1 MKKLYLMLSM
11 LFAFGIAAN
20 AVPAKKLQKV
30 ITLANGT
37 QVSVELRGD
46 EYLSWWEGTDGTAYR
61 TTATDENV
69 FEAFDLEAQKP
80 AAAARRARTEQG
92 RVARLA
98 RVKNSLKGADDK
110 MRGLGGDHITYKGV
124 KKGLVV
130 LVDFKNK
137 KFADG
142 HDLEYYKNVING
154 KDFTDEE
161 EGYVGSV
168 RDYFLAQSNGQ
179 FELDFD
185 VVGPV
190 TMSKNYGYYGNDGA
204 YQKDEKVYEMIKEAC
219 DGIQDKVN
227 LKDYDWDGDGEADQV
242 FFLYAG
248 LGQASGGSYSTIWP
262 HESQLLYWPCG
273 VLSYPTGKINT
284 YACANEL
291 QPETQGSSRYIS
303 AGIGTICHE
312 FSHCLGFADM
322 YDTSGGGAYGMAV
335 FDVMDQ
341 GSYNGNGFV
350 PCNYTAFERIYA
362 GWVEAI
368 ELDAPATVKDMKS
381 VSDYGRPFIMYN
393 YKNTNEYFLMENRQN
408 TGWDKGL
415 YGSNGLLITHVN
427 YVPSRWINNTVNVI
441 TGTGNNRI
449 QCCTVVNA
457 DGSRDMSDF
466 YSLQGDLYPYEVKG
480 VTMNDEFTDDSEP
493 AAKLY
498 NKNSD
503 NSYYLGIPIT
513 QIKRSKGSI
522 SFLVCGGDDKNVIDN
537 TFKGV
542 VDGINGVTVVKKT
555 VDNRIYSIDGRYLGT
570 DASALGKGIYVVGG
584 KKVVK

>member
-11 LFAFGIAAN
+11 LFAFGAAAN
-20 AVPAKKLQKV
+20 AIPAKKLQKV
-30 ITLANGT
+30 ITLTNGT

-61 TTATDENV
+61 ATADENV

-190 TMSKNYGYYGNDGA
+190 TMSKKYGYYGADSE

-248 LGQASGGSYSTIWP
+248 LGQASSNNASTIWP
-262 HESQLLYWPCG
+262 HESELRYWPCG
-273 VLSYPTGKINT
+273 VLSYSTGKINT

-322 YDTSGGGAYGMAV
+322 YDTTGSGGYGMSV

-362 GWVEAI
+362 GWVEPI

-415 YGSNGLLITHVN
+415 YGSNGLLIVHVN
-427 YVPSRWINNTVNVI
+427 YVPSRWANNSVNSSAEK
-441 TGTGNNRI
+441 I

-457 DGSRDMSDF
+457 DGSRENTQ

-480 VTMNDEFTDDSEP
+480 VTMNDEFTDESEP

-498 NKNSD
+498 TKNSD
-503 NSYYLGIPIT
+503 NSYALGIPIT

-522 SFLVCGGDDKNVIDN
+522 SFLVCGGDANNVIDN
-537 TFKGV
+537 TFNGV
-542 VDGINGVTVVKKT
+542 VDGINGVTVANKAT
-555 VDNRIYSIDGRYLGT
+555 DNRIYSIDGRYLGT

-584 KKVVK
+584 KKIVK

>member
-11 LFAFGIAAN
+11 LFAFGAAAN

-30 ITLANGT
+30 ITLTNGT

-61 TTATDENV
+61 ATADENV

-80 AAAARRARTEQG
+80 AAAARRARAEQG

-154 KDFTDEE
+154 KDFSDEE

-204 YQKDEKVYEMIKEAC
+204 YQKDEKVYEMIKEAS

-248 LGQASGGSYSTIWP
+248 LGQASGGSAGTVWP
-262 HESQLLYWPCG
+262 HESELRYWPCG
-273 VLSYPTGKINT
+273 VLSYSTGKINT

-322 YDTSGGGAYGMAV
+322 YDTTGSGGYGMSV

-368 ELDAPATVKDMKS
+368 ELESPATVKDMKS

-415 YGSNGLLITHVN
+415 YGSNGLLIVHVN
-427 YVPSRWINNTVNVI
+427 YVPSRWTNNSVNSSKEK
-441 TGTGNNRI
+441 I

-457 DGSRDMSDF
+457 DGSRENTQ
-466 YSLQGDLYPYEVKG
+466 YSLQGDLYPYEAKG
-480 VTMNDEFTDDSEP
+480 VTINDEFTDDSEP

-498 NKNSD
+498 TKNSD
-503 NSYYLGIPIT
+503 NSYALGIPIT
-513 QIKRSKGSI
+513 QIKRSKGSV
-522 SFLVCGGDDKNVIDN
+522 SFLVCGGDANNVIDN
-537 TFKGV
+537 TFNGV
-542 VDGINGVTVVKKT
+542 VDGINGVTVAKKT
-555 VDNRIYSIDGRYLGT
+555 TDNRIYSIDGRYLGT

-584 KKVVK
+584 KKIVK

>member
-11 LFAFGIAAN
+11 LFAFGAAAN

-30 ITLANGT
+30 ITLTNGT

-61 TTATDENV
+61 ATADDAV

-154 KDFTDEE
+154 KDFSDEE

-204 YQKDEKVYEMIKEAC
+204 CQKDEKVYEMIKEAC

-248 LGQASGGSYSTIWP
+248 LGQASGGSAGTVWP
-262 HESQLLYWPCG
+262 HESELRYWPCG
-273 VLSYPTGKINT
+273 VLSYSTGKINT

-322 YDTSGGGAYGMAV
+322 YDTTGGGGYGMSV

-362 GWVEAI
+362 GWVEPI
-368 ELDAPATVKDMKS
+368 ELIDPATVKDMKS

-393 YKNTNEYFLMENRQN
+393 YKNTNEYFLLENRQN

-415 YGSNGLLITHVN
+415 YGSNGLLIVHVN
-427 YVPSRWINNTVNVI
+427 YVPSRWANNSVNSSAEK
-441 TGTGNNRI
+441 I

-457 DGSRDMSDF
+457 DGSRENTQ

-480 VTMNDEFTDDSEP
+480 VTMNDEFTDESEP

-498 NKNSD
+498 TKNSD
-503 NSYYLGIPIT
+503 NSYALGIPIT
-513 QIKRSKGSI
+513 NIKRSKGSV

-537 TFKGV
+537 TFNGV
-542 VDGINGVTVVKKT
+542 VDGINGVTVANKAA
-555 VDNRIYSIDGRYLGT
+555 DNRIYSIDGRYLGT

-584 KKVVK
+584 KKIVK

>member
-11 LFAFGIAAN
+11 LFAFGAAAN

-30 ITLANGT
+30 ITLTNGT

-61 TTATDENV
+61 ATADENV

-80 AAAARRARTEQG
+80 AAAARRARAEQG

-154 KDFTDEE
+154 KDFSDEE

-248 LGQASGGSYSTIWP
+248 LGQASGGSAGTVWP
-262 HESQLLYWPCG
+262 HESELRYWPCG
-273 VLSYPTGKINT
+273 VLSYSTGKINT

-322 YDTSGGGAYGMAV
+322 YDTTGGGGYGMSV

-368 ELDAPATVKDMKS
+368 ELIDPATVKDMKS

-415 YGSNGLLITHVN
+415 YGSNGLLIVHVN
-427 YVPSRWINNTVNVI
+427 YVPSRWANNSVNSSAEK
-441 TGTGNNRI
+441 I

-457 DGSRDMSDF
+457 DGSRENTQ

-480 VTMNDEFTDDSEP
+480 VTMNDEFTDESEP

-498 NKNSD
+498 TKNSD
-503 NSYYLGIPIT
+503 NSYALGIPIT
-513 QIKRSKGSI
+513 NIKRSKGSV

-537 TFKGV
+537 TFNGV
-542 VDGINGVTVVKKT
+542 VDGINGVTVADKT
-555 VDNRIYSIDGRYLGT
+555 RDNRIYSIDGRYLGT

>member
-154 KDFTDEE
+154 KDFSDEK

-190 TMSKNYGYYGNDGA
+190 TMSNKYGYYGGDSE
-204 YQKDEKVYEMIKEAC
+204 YQKDEKVYEMIKEAS
-219 DGIQDKVN
+219 DAIQDQVN

-248 LGQASGGSYSTIWP
+248 LGQASSNNASTIWP
-262 HESQLLYWPCG
+262 HESELRYWPCG

-322 YDTSGGGAYGMAV
+322 YDTSGGGGYGMSV

-362 GWVEAI
+362 GWVEPI
-368 ELDAPATVKDMKS
+368 ELIDPATVKDMKS

-408 TGWDKGL
+408 TGWDEGL

-427 YVPSRWINNTVNVI
+427 YVPSRWANNSVNAS
-441 TGTGNNRI
+441 TQKI

-457 DGSRDMSDF
+457 DGSREISNTL
-466 YSLQGDLYPYEVKG
+466 SLQGDLYPYESKG

-493 AAKLY
+493 ASKLY
-498 NKNSD
+498 NKNTD
-503 NSYYLGIPIT
+503 NSYALGIPIT
-513 QIKRSKGSI
+513 QIKRSKGSV
-522 SFLVCGGDDKNVIDN
+522 SFLVCGGDANNVIDN

-584 KKVVK
+584 KKIVK

>member
-1 MKKLYLMLSM
+1 MKKFYLMLSM
-11 LFAFGIAAN
+11 LFAFGTAAN

-30 ITLANGT
+30 ITLANGAK
-37 QVSVELRGD
+37 VSVELRGD

-61 TTATDENV
+61 ATADDAV

-80 AAAARRARTEQG
+80 AAAARRAKTEQG
-92 RVARLA
+92 RAARLA
-98 RVKNSLKGADDK
+98 RVNSSLKGADDK

-130 LVDFKNK
+130 LVDFKDK

-142 HDLEYYKNVING
+142 HDLEYYKQIING
-154 KDFTDEE
+154 KDFIDPT

-190 TMSKNYGYYGNDGA
+190 TMSQNYGYYGRDGA
-204 YQKDEKVYEMIKEAC
+204 YMDVNVYKMIKEAC
-219 DGIQDKVN
+219 DGIKDQVN
-227 LKDYDWDGDGEADQV
+227 LADYDWDGDGEADQV

-248 LGQASGGSYSTIWP
+248 LGQASGGSATTIWP
-262 HESQLLYWPCG
+262 HESQLRYWPCG
-273 VLSYPTGKINT
+273 VLKYPTGKVNT

-291 QPETQGSSRYIS
+291 QPTTQGSSNYIS

-322 YDTSGGGAYGMAV
+322 YDTTGGDGYGMAV

-341 GSYNGNGFV
+341 GPYNGNGFV

-362 GWVEAI
+362 GWVEPI
-368 ELDAPATVKDMKS
+368 ELDSPATVKDMKS

-393 YKNTNEYFLMENRQN
+393 FKNTNEYFLMENRQN
-408 TGWDKGL
+408 TGWDKEL
-415 YGSNGLLITHVN
+415 YGCNGLLIVHVN
-427 YVPSRWINNTVNVI
+427 YVPSRWTNNSVNAS
-441 TGTGNNRI
+441 TQEI

-457 DGSRDMSDF
+457 DGSREMSDL
-466 YSLQGDLYPYEVKG
+466 YSLRGDLYPYVVKG
-480 VTMNDEFTDDSEP
+480 VTKNNKFTDESEP

-503 NSYYLGIPIT
+503 DTYYLGIPIT
-513 QIKRSKGSI
+513 DIKRYKGSI
-522 SFLVCGGDDKNVIDN
+522 SFNVCGGDNNNILDN
-537 TFKGV
+537 TFKEI
-542 VDGINGVTVVKKT
+542 VDGINGITVANKT
-555 VDNRIYSIDGRYLGT
+555 ADNRVYSIDGRYLGT
-570 DASALGKGIYVVGG
+570 DASKLGKGIYVVGG
-584 KKVVK
+584 KKIVK

>member
-11 LFAFGIAAN
+11 LFAFGAAAN

-30 ITLANGT
+30 ITLTNGT

-61 TTATDENV
+61 ATADDTV

-80 AAAARRARTEQG
+80 AAAARRARAEQG

-154 KDFTDEE
+154 KDFSDEE

-204 YQKDEKVYEMIKEAC
+204 YQKDEKVYEMIKEAS

-248 LGQASGGSYSTIWP
+248 LGQASGGSAGTVWP
-262 HESQLLYWPCG
+262 HESELRYWPCG
-273 VLSYPTGKINT
+273 VLSYSTGKINT

-322 YDTSGGGAYGMAV
+322 YDTTGGGGYGMSV

-368 ELDAPATVKDMKS
+368 ELIDPATVKDMKS

-393 YKNTNEYFLMENRQN
+393 YKNTNEYFLLENRQN

-415 YGSNGLLITHVN
+415 YGSNGLLIVHVN
-427 YVPSRWINNTVNVI
+427 YVPSRWANNSVNSSAEK
-441 TGTGNNRI
+441 I

-457 DGSRDMSDF
+457 DGSRENTQ

-480 VTMNDEFTDDSEP
+480 VTMNDEFTDESEP

-498 NKNSD
+498 TKNSD
-503 NSYYLGIPIT
+503 NSYALGIPIT

-522 SFLVCGGDDKNVIDN
+522 SFLVCGGDANNVIDN
-537 TFKGV
+537 TFNGV
-542 VDGINGVTVVKKT
+542 VDGINGVTVADKT
-555 VDNRIYSIDGRYLGT
+555 RDNRIYSIDGRYLGT

>member
-69 FEAFDLEAQKP
+69 FEAFDLETQKP

-248 LGQASGGSYSTIWP
+248 LGQASGGSAGTIWP
-262 HESQLLYWPCG
+262 HESELRYWPCG

-322 YDTSGGGAYGMAV
+322 YDTTGGGGYGMSV

-415 YGSNGLLITHVN
+415 YGCNGLLITHVN
-427 YVPSRWINNTVNVI
+427 YVPSRWANNSVNAS
-441 TGTGNNRI
+441 TQNI

-457 DGSRDMSDF
+457 DGSREISNTL
-466 YSLQGDLYPYEVKG
+466 SLQGDLYPYEEKG
-480 VTMNDEFTDDSEP
+480 VTMNDEFTDESEP

-503 NSYYLGIPIT
+503 NSYALGIPIT
-513 QIKRSKGSI
+513 QIKRSKGSV

-584 KKVVK
+584 KKIVK

>member
-11 LFAFGIAAN
+11 LFAFGAAAN

-30 ITLANGT
+30 ITLTNGT

-61 TTATDENV
+61 ATADDTV

-80 AAAARRARTEQG
+80 AAAARRARAEQG

-154 KDFTDEE
+154 KDFSDEE

-248 LGQASGGSYSTIWP
+248 LGQASGGSAGTVWP
-262 HESQLLYWPCG
+262 HESELRYWPCG
-273 VLSYPTGKINT
+273 VLSYSTGKINT

-322 YDTSGGGAYGMAV
+322 YDTTGGGGYGMSV

-362 GWVEAI
+362 GWVEPI
-368 ELDAPATVKDMKS
+368 ELIDPATVKDMKS

-393 YKNTNEYFLMENRQN
+393 YKNTNEYFLLENRQN

-415 YGSNGLLITHVN
+415 YGSNGLLIVHVN
-427 YVPSRWINNTVNVI
+427 YVPSRWANNSVNSSAEK
-441 TGTGNNRI
+441 I

-457 DGSRDMSDF
+457 DGSRDNTQ

-498 NKNSD
+498 NKNTDGS
-503 NSYYLGIPIT
+503 NVLGIPIT
-513 QIKRSKGSI
+513 QIKRSKGSV
-522 SFLVCGGDDKNVIDN
+522 SFLVCGGDANNVIDN
-537 TFKGV
+537 TFNGV
-542 VDGINGVTVVKKT
+542 VDGINGVTVANKAA
-555 VDNRIYSIDGRYLGT
+555 DNRIYSIDGRYLGT

-584 KKVVK
+584 KKIVK

>member
-11 LFAFGIAAN
+11 LFAFGMAAN
-20 AVPAKKLQKV
+20 AVPAKRIQKV
-30 ITLANGT
+30 ITLTNGT

-61 TTATDENV
+61 ATADDAV

-80 AAAARRARTEQG
+80 AAAARRARAEQG

-154 KDFTDEE
+154 KDFSDEE

-248 LGQASGGSYSTIWP
+248 LGQASGGSAGTIWP
-262 HESQLLYWPCG
+262 HESELRYWPCG
-273 VLSYPTGKINT
+273 VLSYSTGKINT

-322 YDTSGGGAYGMAV
+322 YDTTGGGGYGMSV

-368 ELDAPATVKDMKS
+368 ELESPATVKDMKS

-393 YKNTNEYFLMENRQN
+393 YKNTNEYFLLENRQN

-415 YGSNGLLITHVN
+415 YGSNGLLIVHVN
-427 YVPSRWINNTVNVI
+427 YVPSRWANNSVNSSAEK
-441 TGTGNNRI
+441 I

-457 DGSRDMSDF
+457 DGSRENTQ

-480 VTMNDEFTDDSEP
+480 VTMNDEFTDESEP

-498 NKNSD
+498 TKNSD
-503 NSYYLGIPIT
+503 NSYALGIPIT
-513 QIKRSKGSI
+513 NIKRSKGSI

-537 TFKGV
+537 TFNGV
-542 VDGINGVTVVKKT
+542 VDGINGVTVANKAT
-555 VDNRIYSIDGRYLGT
+555 DNRIYSIDGRYLGT

>member
-11 LFAFGIAAN
+11 LFAFGAAAN
-20 AVPAKKLQKV
+20 AIPAKKLQKV
-30 ITLANGT
+30 ITLTNGT

-61 TTATDENV
+61 ATADENV

-80 AAAARRARTEQG
+80 AAAARRARAEQG

-190 TMSKNYGYYGNDGA
+190 TMSNNYGYYGGDGA

-248 LGQASGGSYSTIWP
+248 LGQASGGSAGTIWP
-262 HESQLLYWPCG
+262 HESELRYWPCG
-273 VLSYPTGKINT
+273 VLSYSTGKINT

-322 YDTSGGGAYGMAV
+322 YDTTGGGGYGMSV

-362 GWVEAI
+362 GWVEPI
-368 ELDAPATVKDMKS
+368 ELIDPATVKDMKS

-393 YKNTNEYFLMENRQN
+393 YKNTNEYFLLENRQN

-415 YGSNGLLITHVN
+415 YGSNGLLIVHVN
-427 YVPSRWINNTVNVI
+427 YVPSRWANNSVNSSAEK
-441 TGTGNNRI
+441 I

-457 DGSRDMSDF
+457 DGSRENTQ

-480 VTMNDEFTDDSEP
+480 VTMNDEFTDESEP

-498 NKNSD
+498 TKNSD
-503 NSYYLGIPIT
+503 NSYALGIPIT
-513 QIKRSKGSI
+513 NIKRSKGSV

-537 TFKGV
+537 TFNGV
-542 VDGINGVTVVKKT
+542 VDGINGVTVANKAA
-555 VDNRIYSIDGRYLGT
+555 DNRIYSIDGRYLGT

-584 KKVVK
+584 KKIVK

>member
-11 LFAFGIAAN
+11 LFAFGAAAN

-30 ITLANGT
+30 ITLTNGT

-61 TTATDENV
+61 ATADDTV

-80 AAAARRARTEQG
+80 AAAARRARAEQG

-154 KDFTDEE
+154 KDFSDEE

-190 TMSKNYGYYGNDGA
+190 TMSKNSGYYGNDGA

-248 LGQASGGSYSTIWP
+248 LGQASGGSPGTIWP
-262 HESQLLYWPCG
+262 HESELRYWPCG

-322 YDTSGGGAYGMAV
+322 YDTTGSGGYGMSV

-368 ELDAPATVKDMKS
+368 ELESPATVKDMKS

-415 YGSNGLLITHVN
+415 YGSNGLLIVHVN
-427 YVPSRWINNTVNVI
+427 YVPSRWANNSVNSSAEK
-441 TGTGNNRI
+441 I

-457 DGSRDMSDF
+457 DGSRENTQ

-480 VTMNDEFTDDSEP
+480 VTMNDEFTDESEP

-498 NKNSD
+498 TKNSD
-503 NSYYLGIPIT
+503 NSYALGIPIT
-513 QIKRSKGSI
+513 NIKRSKGSV

-537 TFKGV
+537 TFNGV
-542 VDGINGVTVVKKT
+542 VDGINGVTVANKAA
-555 VDNRIYSIDGRYLGT
+555 DNRIYSIDGRYLGT

-584 KKVVK
+584 KKIVK

>member
-11 LFAFGIAAN
+11 LFAFGAAAN
-20 AVPAKKLQKV
+20 AIPAKKLQKV
-30 ITLANGT
+30 ITLTNGT

-61 TTATDENV
+61 ATADDTV

-80 AAAARRARTEQG
+80 AAAARRARAEQG

-154 KDFTDEE
+154 KDFSDEE

-219 DGIQDKVN
+219 DGIQDQVN

-248 LGQASGGSYSTIWP
+248 LGQASGGSPGTIWP
-262 HESQLLYWPCG
+262 HESELRYWPCG
-273 VLSYPTGKINT
+273 VLSYSTGKINT

-322 YDTSGGGAYGMAV
+322 YDTTGGGGYGMSV

-368 ELDAPATVKDMKS
+368 ELIDPATVKDMKS

-393 YKNTNEYFLMENRQN
+393 YKNTNEYFLLENRQN

-415 YGSNGLLITHVN
+415 YGSNGLLIVHVN
-427 YVPSRWINNTVNVI
+427 YVPSRWANNSVNSSAEK
-441 TGTGNNRI
+441 I

-457 DGSRDMSDF
+457 DGSRENTQ

-480 VTMNDEFTDDSEP
+480 VTMNDEFTDESEP

-498 NKNSD
+498 TKNSD
-503 NSYYLGIPIT
+503 NSYALGIPIT
-513 QIKRSKGSI
+513 NIKRSKGSV
-522 SFLVCGGDDKNVIDN
+522 SFLVCGGDANNVIDN
-537 TFKGV
+537 TFNGV
-542 VDGINGVTVVKKT
+542 VDGINGVTVAKKAT
-555 VDNRIYSIDGRYLGT
+555 DNRIYSIDGRYLGT

-584 KKVVK
+584 KKIVK

>member
-11 LFAFGIAAN
+11 LFAFGAAAN
-20 AVPAKKLQKV
+20 AIPAKKLQKV
-30 ITLANGT
+30 ITLTNGT

-61 TTATDENV
+61 ATADDTV

-80 AAAARRARTEQG
+80 AAAARRARAEQG

-154 KDFTDEE
+154 KDFSDEE

-219 DGIQDKVN
+219 DGIQDQVN

-248 LGQASGGSYSTIWP
+248 LGQASGGSHSTIWP
-262 HESQLLYWPCG
+262 HESELRYWPCG
-273 VLSYPTGKINT
+273 VLSYSTGKINT

-322 YDTSGGGAYGMAV
+322 YDTTGGGGYGMSV

-362 GWVEAI
+362 GWVEPI
-368 ELDAPATVKDMKS
+368 ELIDPATVKDMKS

-393 YKNTNEYFLMENRQN
+393 YKNTNEYFLLENRQN
-408 TGWDKGL
+408 TGWDEGL
-415 YGSNGLLITHVN
+415 YGSNGLLIVHVN
-427 YVPSRWINNTVNVI
+427 YVPSRWANNSVNAS
-441 TGTGNNRI
+441 NEKI

-457 DGSRDMSDF
+457 DGSRENTQ

-480 VTMNDEFTDDSEP
+480 VTMNDEFTDESEP

-498 NKNSD
+498 TKNSA
-503 NSYYLGIPIT
+503 NSYALGIPIT
-513 QIKRSKGSI
+513 NIKRSKGSV

-537 TFKGV
+537 TFNGV
-542 VDGINGVTVVKKT
+542 VDGINGVTVANKAA
-555 VDNRIYSIDGRYLGT
+555 DNRIYSIDGRYLGT

-584 KKVVK
+584 KKIVK

>member
-61 TTATDENV
+61 ATADENV

-80 AAAARRARTEQG
+80 AAAARRARAEQG

-154 KDFTDEE
+154 KDFSDEE

-248 LGQASGGSYSTIWP
+248 LGQASGGSAGTVWP
-262 HESQLLYWPCG
+262 HESELRYWPCG
-273 VLSYPTGKINT
+273 VLSYSTGKINT

-322 YDTSGGGAYGMAV
+322 YDTTGGGGYGMSV

-368 ELDAPATVKDMKS
+368 ELIDPATVKDMKS

-393 YKNTNEYFLMENRQN
+393 YKNTNEYFLLENRQN

-415 YGSNGLLITHVN
+415 YGSNGLLIVHVN
-427 YVPSRWINNTVNVI
+427 YVPSRWANNSVNSSAEK
-441 TGTGNNRI
+441 I

-457 DGSRDMSDF
+457 DGSRENTQ

-480 VTMNDEFTDDSEP
+480 VTMNDEFTDESEP

-498 NKNSD
+498 TKNSD
-503 NSYYLGIPIT
+503 NSYALGIPIT

-537 TFKGV
+537 TFNGV
-542 VDGINGVTVVKKT
+542 VDGINGVTVANKAT
-555 VDNRIYSIDGRYLGT
+555 DNRIYSIDGRYLGT

-584 KKVVK
+584 KKIVK

>member
-61 TTATDENV
+61 ATADDTV

-80 AAAARRARTEQG
+80 AAAARRARAEQG

-154 KDFTDEE
+154 KDFSDEE

-219 DGIQDKVN
+219 DGIQDQVN

-248 LGQASGGSYSTIWP
+248 LGQASGGSHSTIWP
-262 HESQLLYWPCG
+262 HESELRYWPCG
-273 VLSYPTGKINT
+273 VLSYSTGKINT

-322 YDTSGGGAYGMAV
+322 YDTSGGGGYGMSV

-368 ELDAPATVKDMKS
+368 ELIDPATVKDMKS

-393 YKNTNEYFLMENRQN
+393 YKNTNEYFLLENRQN
-408 TGWDKGL
+408 TGWDEGL
-415 YGSNGLLITHVN
+415 YGSNGLLIVHVN
-427 YVPSRWINNTVNVI
+427 YVPSRWANNSVNAS
-441 TGTGNNRI
+441 NEKI

-457 DGSRDMSDF
+457 DGSRENTQ

-480 VTMNDEFTDDSEP
+480 VTMNDEFTDESEP

-498 NKNSD
+498 TKNSD
-503 NSYYLGIPIT
+503 NSYALGIPIT
-513 QIKRSKGSI
+513 NIKRSKGSV

-537 TFKGV
+537 TFNGV
-542 VDGINGVTVVKKT
+542 VDGINGVTVAKKAT
-555 VDNRIYSIDGRYLGT
+555 DNRIYSIDGRYLGT

-584 KKVVK
+584 KKIVK

>member
-11 LFAFGIAAN
+11 LFAFGTAAN

-190 TMSKNYGYYGNDGA
+190 TMSNNYGYYGGDKE
-204 YQKDEKVYEMIKEAC
+204 YQKDNLVYEMIKEAS
-219 DGIQDKVN
+219 DAIQDQVN

-248 LGQASGGSYSTIWP
+248 LGQASGGSASTIWP
-262 HESQLLYWPCG
+262 HESELRYWPCG
-273 VLSYPTGKINT
+273 VLSYSTGKINT

-291 QPETQGSSRYIS
+291 QPVTQGSTNYIS

-322 YDTSGGGAYGMAV
+322 YDTSGGGGYGMSV

-368 ELDAPATVKDMKS
+368 ELDSPATVKDMKS

-408 TGWDKGL
+408 TGWDEGL
-415 YGSNGLLITHVN
+415 YGCNGLLIVHVN
-427 YVPSRWINNTVNVI
+427 YVPSRWINNTVNSSDQKI
-441 TGTGNNRI
+441 P

-457 DGSRDMSDF
+457 DGSREISNTL
-466 YSLQGDLYPYEVKG
+466 SLQGDLYPYEEKG

-503 NSYYLGIPIT
+503 NSYALGIPIT
-513 QIKRSKGSI
+513 QIKRSKGSV

-584 KKVVK
+584 KKIVK

>member
-11 LFAFGIAAN
+11 LFAFGAAAN
-20 AVPAKKLQKV
+20 AIPAKKLQKV
-30 ITLANGT
+30 ITLTNGT

-61 TTATDENV
+61 ATADENV

-154 KDFTDEE
+154 KDFSDEE

-248 LGQASGGSYSTIWP
+248 LGQASGGSAGTVWP
-262 HESQLLYWPCG
+262 HESELRYWPCG
-273 VLSYPTGKINT
+273 VLSYSTGKINT

-322 YDTSGGGAYGMAV
+322 YDTTGGGGYGMSV

-368 ELDAPATVKDMKS
+368 ELIDPATVKDMKS

-415 YGSNGLLITHVN
+415 YGSNGLLIVHVN
-427 YVPSRWINNTVNVI
+427 YVPSRWANNSVNSSAEK
-441 TGTGNNRI
+441 I

-457 DGSRDMSDF
+457 DGSRENTQ

-480 VTMNDEFTDDSEP
+480 VTMNDEFTDESEP

-498 NKNSD
+498 TKNSD
-503 NSYYLGIPIT
+503 NSYALGIPIT
-513 QIKRSKGSI
+513 NIKRSKGSV
-522 SFLVCGGDDKNVIDN
+522 SFLVCGGDANNVIDN
-537 TFKGV
+537 TFNGV
-542 VDGINGVTVVKKT
+542 VDGINGVTVANKAA
-555 VDNRIYSIDGRYLGT
+555 DNRIYSIDGRYLGT

>member
-80 AAAARRARTEQG
+80 AAAARRAKTEQG

-248 LGQASGGSYSTIWP
+248 LGQASGGSAGTIWP
-262 HESQLLYWPCG
+262 HESELRYWPCG
-273 VLSYPTGKINT
+273 VLSYSTGKINT

-322 YDTSGGGAYGMAV
+322 YDTTGGGGYGMSV

-368 ELDAPATVKDMKS
+368 ELESPATVKDMKS

-415 YGSNGLLITHVN
+415 YGSNGLLIVHVN
-427 YVPSRWINNTVNVI
+427 YVPSRWANNSVNSSAEK
-441 TGTGNNRI
+441 I

-457 DGSRDMSDF
+457 DGSRENTQ

-480 VTMNDEFTDDSEP
+480 VTMNDEFTDESEP

-498 NKNSD
+498 TKNSD
-503 NSYYLGIPIT
+503 NSYALGIPIT
-513 QIKRSKGSI
+513 QIKRSKGSV

>member
-154 KDFTDEE
+154 KDFTNEE

-190 TMSKNYGYYGNDGA
+190 TMSNKYGYYGADSE
-204 YQKDEKVYEMIKEAC
+204 YQKDEKVYEMIKEAS
-219 DGIQDKVN
+219 DAIQDQVN

-248 LGQASGGSYSTIWP
+248 LGQASSNNASTIWP
-262 HESQLLYWPCG
+262 HESELRYGPCG

-322 YDTSGGGAYGMAV
+322 YDTSGGGGYGMSV

-362 GWVEAI
+362 GWVEPI
-368 ELDAPATVKDMKS
+368 ELIDPATVKDMKS

-408 TGWDKGL
+408 TGWDEGL

-427 YVPSRWINNTVNVI
+427 YVPSRWANNSVNAS
-441 TGTGNNRI
+441 TQEI

-457 DGSRDMSDF
+457 DGSREISNTL
-466 YSLQGDLYPYEVKG
+466 SLQGDLYPYESKG

-493 AAKLY
+493 ASKLY
-498 NKNSD
+498 NKNTD
-503 NSYYLGIPIT
+503 NSYALGIPIT

-584 KKVVK
+584 KKIVK

>member
-11 LFAFGIAAN
+11 LFAFGAAAN

-30 ITLANGT
+30 ITLADGT

-61 TTATDENV
+61 ATADDTV

-80 AAAARRARTEQG
+80 AAAARRARAEQG

-154 KDFTDEE
+154 KDFSDEE

-190 TMSKNYGYYGNDGA
+190 TMSKNSGYYGNDGA

-248 LGQASGGSYSTIWP
+248 LGQASGGSAGTIWP
-262 HESQLLYWPCG
+262 HESELRYWPCG
-273 VLSYPTGKINT
+273 VLSYSTGKINT

-291 QPETQGSSRYIS
+291 QPEGQNSSRNIS

-322 YDTSGGGAYGMAV
+322 YDTTGGGGYGMSV

-368 ELDAPATVKDMKS
+368 ELESPATVKDMKS

-415 YGSNGLLITHVN
+415 YGSNGLLIVHVN
-427 YVPSRWINNTVNVI
+427 YVPSRWANNSVNSSAEK
-441 TGTGNNRI
+441 I

-457 DGSRDMSDF
+457 DGSRENTQ

-480 VTMNDEFTDDSEP
+480 VTMNDEFTDESEP

-498 NKNSD
+498 TKNSD
-503 NSYYLGIPIT
+503 NSYALGIPIT
-513 QIKRSKGSI
+513 QIKRSKGSV
-522 SFLVCGGDDKNVIDN
+522 SFLVCGGDANNVIDN

-555 VDNRIYSIDGRYLGT
+555 VDNRIYSIDGRYIGT
-570 DASALGKGIYVVGG
+570 DASALG
-584 KKVVK
+584 

>member
-61 TTATDENV
+61 ATADENV

-154 KDFTDEE
+154 KDFSDEE

-190 TMSKNYGYYGNDGA
+190 TMSKNSGYYGNDGA

-248 LGQASGGSYSTIWP
+248 LGQASGGSPGTIWP
-262 HESQLLYWPCG
+262 HESELRYWPCG

-322 YDTSGGGAYGMAV
+322 YDTTGGGGYGMSV

-368 ELDAPATVKDMKS
+368 ELDAPATVKEMKS

-408 TGWDKGL
+408 TGWDEGL

-427 YVPSRWINNTVNVI
+427 YVPSRWANNSVNSSAEK
-441 TGTGNNRI
+441 I

-457 DGSRDMSDF
+457 DGSRENTQ

-503 NSYYLGIPIT
+503 NSYALGIPIT

-537 TFKGV
+537 TFNGV
-542 VDGINGVTVVKKT
+542 VDGINGITVADKT
-555 VDNRIYSIDGRYLGT
+555 RDNRIYSIDGRYLGT

-584 KKVVK
+584 KKIVK

>member
-11 LFAFGIAAN
+11 LFAFGAAAN
-20 AVPAKKLQKV
+20 AIPAKKLQKV
-30 ITLANGT
+30 ITLTNGT

-61 TTATDENV
+61 ATADENV

-80 AAAARRARTEQG
+80 AAAARRARAEQG

-190 TMSKNYGYYGNDGA
+190 TMSNNYGYYGGDGA

-248 LGQASGGSYSTIWP
+248 LGQASGGSAGTIWP
-262 HESQLLYWPCG
+262 HESELRCWPCG
-273 VLSYPTGKINT
+273 VLSYSTGKINT

-322 YDTSGGGAYGMAV
+322 YDTTGGGGYGMSV

-368 ELDAPATVKDMKS
+368 ELIDPATVKDMKS

-393 YKNTNEYFLMENRQN
+393 YKNTNEYFLLENRQN

-415 YGSNGLLITHVN
+415 YGSNGLLIVHVN
-427 YVPSRWINNTVNVI
+427 YVPSRWANNSVNSSAEK
-441 TGTGNNRI
+441 I

-457 DGSRDMSDF
+457 DGSRENTQ

-480 VTMNDEFTDDSEP
+480 VTMNDEFTDESEP

-498 NKNSD
+498 TKNSD
-503 NSYYLGIPIT
+503 NSYALGIPIT
-513 QIKRSKGSI
+513 NIKRSKGSV

-537 TFKGV
+537 TFNGV
-542 VDGINGVTVVKKT
+542 VDGINGVTVANKAA
-555 VDNRIYSIDGRYLGT
+555 DNRIYSIDGRYLGT

-584 KKVVK
+584 KKIVK

>member
-190 TMSKNYGYYGNDGA
+190 TMSNNYGYYGGDKE
-204 YQKDEKVYEMIKEAC
+204 YQKDNLVYEMIKEAS
-219 DGIQDKVN
+219 DAIQDQVN

-248 LGQASGGSYSTIWP
+248 LGQASGGSASTIWP
-262 HESQLLYWPCG
+262 HESELRYWPCG
-273 VLSYPTGKINT
+273 VLSYSTGKINT

-291 QPETQGSSRYIS
+291 QPVTQGSTNYIS

-322 YDTSGGGAYGMAV
+322 YDTSGGGGYGMSV

-368 ELDAPATVKDMKS
+368 ELDSPATVKDMKS

-408 TGWDKGL
+408 TGWDEGL
-415 YGSNGLLITHVN
+415 YGCNGLLIVHVN
-427 YVPSRWINNTVNVI
+427 YVPSRWINNTVNSSDQKI
-441 TGTGNNRI
+441 P

-457 DGSRDMSDF
+457 DGSREISNTL
-466 YSLQGDLYPYEVKG
+466 SLQGDLYPYEEKG

-503 NSYYLGIPIT
+503 NSYALGIPIT

-522 SFLVCGGDDKNVIDN
+522 SFLVCGGDDNNVIDN

-542 VDGINGVTVVKKT
+542 VDGINGVTVVKKA

-584 KKVVK
+584 KKIVK

>member
-11 LFAFGIAAN
+11 LFAFGTAAN

-190 TMSKNYGYYGNDGA
+190 TMSKNYGYYGGDSE
-204 YQKDEKVYEMIKEAC
+204 YQKDDKVYEMIKEAC
-219 DGIQDKVN
+219 DGIQDQVN

-248 LGQASGGSYSTIWP
+248 LGQASGGTASTIWP
-262 HESQLLYWPCG
+262 HESELRYWPCG
-273 VLSYPTGKINT
+273 VLSYSTGKINT

-322 YDTSGGGAYGMAV
+322 YDTSGGGGYGMSV

-362 GWVEAI
+362 GWVEPI
-368 ELDAPATVKDMKS
+368 ELDVPATVKDMKS

-408 TGWDKGL
+408 TGWDEGL
-415 YGSNGLLITHVN
+415 YGSNGLLIVHVN
-427 YVPSRWINNTVNVI
+427 YVPSRWINNSVNSSKEK
-441 TGTGNNRI
+441 I

-457 DGSRDMSDF
+457 DGSREISNTL
-466 YSLQGDLYPYEVKG
+466 SLQGDLYPYEEKG
-480 VTMNDEFTDDSEP
+480 VTMNDEFTDESEP

-503 NSYYLGIPIT
+503 NSYALGIPIT
-513 QIKRSKGSI
+513 KIKRSKGSV

-584 KKVVK
+584 KKIVK

>member
-11 LFAFGIAAN
+11 LFAFGAAAN

-30 ITLANGT
+30 ITLTNGT

-61 TTATDENV
+61 ATADENV

-80 AAAARRARTEQG
+80 AAAARRARAEQG

-142 HDLEYYKNVING
+142 HDLEYYKNVVNG
-154 KDFTDEE
+154 KDFSDEE

-248 LGQASGGSYSTIWP
+248 LGQASGGSAGTVWP
-262 HESQLLYWPCG
+262 HESELRYWPCG
-273 VLSYPTGKINT
+273 VLSYSTGKINT

-322 YDTSGGGAYGMAV
+322 YDTTGGGGYGMSV

-368 ELDAPATVKDMKS
+368 ELESPATVKDMKS

-415 YGSNGLLITHVN
+415 YGSNGLLIVHVN
-427 YVPSRWINNTVNVI
+427 YVPSRWANNSVNSSAEK
-441 TGTGNNRI
+441 I

-457 DGSRDMSDF
+457 DGSRENTQ

-480 VTMNDEFTDDSEP
+480 VTMNDEFTDESEP

-498 NKNSD
+498 TKNSD
-503 NSYYLGIPIT
+503 NSYALGIPIT
-513 QIKRSKGSI
+513 QIKRSKGSV
-522 SFLVCGGDDKNVIDN
+522 SFLVCGGDANNVIDN
-537 TFKGV
+537 TFNGV
-542 VDGINGVTVVKKT
+542 VDGINGVIVANKAA
-555 VDNRIYSIDGRYLGT
+555 DNRIYSIDGRYLGT

-584 KKVVK
+584 KKIVK

>member
-11 LFAFGIAAN
+11 LFAFGAAAN

-61 TTATDENV
+61 ATADDTV

-80 AAAARRARTEQG
+80 AAAARRARAEQG

-219 DGIQDKVN
+219 DGIKDQVN
-227 LKDYDWDGDGEADQV
+227 LKNYDWDGDGEADQV

-248 LGQASGGSYSTIWP
+248 LGQASGGSAGTIWP
-262 HESQLLYWPCG
+262 HESELRYWPCG

-322 YDTSGGGAYGMAV
+322 YDTTGGGGYGMSV

-362 GWVEAI
+362 GWVEPI
-368 ELDAPATVKDMKS
+368 ELIDPATVKDMKS

-393 YKNTNEYFLMENRQN
+393 YKNTNEYFLLENRQN

-415 YGSNGLLITHVN
+415 YGSNGLLIVHVN
-427 YVPSRWINNTVNVI
+427 YVPSRWANNSVNSSAEK
-441 TGTGNNRI
+441 I

-457 DGSRDMSDF
+457 DGSRENTQ

-480 VTMNDEFTDDSEP
+480 VTMNDEFTDYSEP

-498 NKNSD
+498 TKNSD
-503 NSYYLGIPIT
+503 NSYALGIPIT
-513 QIKRSKGSI
+513 QIKRSKGSV

-584 KKVVK
+584 KKIVK

>member
-154 KDFTDEE
+154 KDFTDED

-190 TMSKNYGYYGNDGA
+190 TMSNNYGYYGYDGA
-204 YQKDEKVYEMIKEAC
+204 YQKDEKVYEMIKEAS
-219 DGIQDKVN
+219 DAIQDQVN

-248 LGQASGGSYSTIWP
+248 LGQASSNNASTIWP
-262 HESQLLYWPCG
+262 HESELRYWPCG

-322 YDTSGGGAYGMAV
+322 YDTSGGGGYGMSV

-362 GWVEAI
+362 GWVEPI
-368 ELDAPATVKDMKS
+368 ELIDPATVKDMKS

-408 TGWDKGL
+408 TGWDEGL

-427 YVPSRWINNTVNVI
+427 YVPSRWANNSVNSSAEK
-441 TGTGNNRI
+441 I

-457 DGSRDMSDF
+457 DGSRENTQ

-480 VTMNDEFTDDSEP
+480 VTMNDEFTDESEP

-498 NKNSD
+498 TKNSD
-503 NSYYLGIPIT
+503 NSYALGIPIT

-584 KKVVK
+584 KKIVK

>member
-11 LFAFGIAAN
+11 LFAFGAAAN

-30 ITLANGT
+30 ITLTNGT

-61 TTATDENV
+61 TTAADDTV

-80 AAAARRARTEQG
+80 AAAARRARAEQG

-154 KDFTDEE
+154 KDFSDEE

-248 LGQASGGSYSTIWP
+248 LGQASGGSAGTVWP
-262 HESQLLYWPCG
+262 HESELRYWPCG
-273 VLSYPTGKINT
+273 VLSYSTGKINT

-322 YDTSGGGAYGMAV
+322 YDTTGGGGYGMSV

-368 ELDAPATVKDMKS
+368 ELESPATVKDMKS

-393 YKNTNEYFLMENRQN
+393 YKNTNEYFLLENRQN

-415 YGSNGLLITHVN
+415 YGSNGLLIVHVN
-427 YVPSRWINNTVNVI
+427 YVPSRWANNSVNSSAEK
-441 TGTGNNRI
+441 I

-457 DGSRDMSDF
+457 DGSRDNTQ

-480 VTMNDEFTDDSEP
+480 VTMNDEFTDESEP

-498 NKNSD
+498 TKNSD
-503 NSYYLGIPIT
+503 NSYALGIPIT
-513 QIKRSKGSI
+513 QIKRSKGSV
-522 SFLVCGGDDKNVIDN
+522 SFLVCGGDANNVIDN
-537 TFKGV
+537 TFNGV
-542 VDGINGVTVVKKT
+542 VDGINGVTVANKAA
-555 VDNRIYSIDGRYLGT
+555 DNRIYSIDGRYLGT

-584 KKVVK
+584 KKIVK

>member
-11 LFAFGIAAN
+11 LFAFGAAAN

-30 ITLANGT
+30 ITLTNGT

-61 TTATDENV
+61 ATADENV

-154 KDFTDEE
+154 KDFSDEE

-248 LGQASGGSYSTIWP
+248 LGQASGGSHSTIWP
-262 HESQLLYWPCG
+262 HESELRYWPCG
-273 VLSYPTGKINT
+273 VLSYSTGKINT

-322 YDTSGGGAYGMAV
+322 YDTTGGGGYGMSV

-362 GWVEAI
+362 GWVEPI
-368 ELDAPATVKDMKS
+368 ELIDPATVKDMKS

-393 YKNTNEYFLMENRQN
+393 YKNTNEYFLLENRQN
-408 TGWDKGL
+408 TGWDEGL
-415 YGSNGLLITHVN
+415 YGSNGLLIVHVN
-427 YVPSRWINNTVNVI
+427 YVPSRWANNSVNSSAEK
-441 TGTGNNRI
+441 I

-457 DGSRDMSDF
+457 DGSRDNTQ

-480 VTMNDEFTDDSEP
+480 VTMNDEFTDESEP

-498 NKNSD
+498 TKNSD
-503 NSYYLGIPIT
+503 NSYALGIPIT

-522 SFLVCGGDDKNVIDN
+522 SFLVCGGDDNNVIDN
-537 TFKGV
+537 TFNGV
-542 VDGINGVTVVKKT
+542 VDGINGVTVAKKT
-555 VDNRIYSIDGRYLGT
+555 ADNRIYSIDGRYLGT

-584 KKVVK
+584 KKIVK

>member
-11 LFAFGIAAN
+11 LFAFGAAAN

-30 ITLANGT
+30 VTLTNGT

-61 TTATDENV
+61 ATADENV

-154 KDFTDEE
+154 KDFSDEE

-248 LGQASGGSYSTIWP
+248 LGQASGGSAGTVWP
-262 HESQLLYWPCG
+262 HESELRYWPCG
-273 VLSYPTGKINT
+273 VLSYSTGKINT

-322 YDTSGGGAYGMAV
+322 YDTTGGGGYGMSV

-368 ELDAPATVKDMKS
+368 ELESPATVKDMKS

-415 YGSNGLLITHVN
+415 YGSNGLLIVHVN
-427 YVPSRWINNTVNVI
+427 YVPSRWANNSVNSSAEK
-441 TGTGNNRI
+441 I

-457 DGSRDMSDF
+457 DGSRENTQ

-480 VTMNDEFTDDSEP
+480 VTMNDEFTDESEP

-498 NKNSD
+498 TKNSD
-503 NSYYLGIPIT
+503 NSYALGIPIT

-537 TFKGV
+537 TFNGV
-542 VDGINGVTVVKKT
+542 VDGINGVIVANKAA
-555 VDNRIYSIDGRYLGT
+555 DNRIYSIDGRYLGT

-584 KKVVK
+584 KKIVK

>member
-11 LFAFGIAAN
+11 LFAFGTAAN

-248 LGQASGGSYSTIWP
+248 LGQASGGTASTIWP
-262 HESQLLYWPCG
+262 HESELRYWPCG
-273 VLSYPTGKINT
+273 VLSYSTGKINT

-322 YDTSGGGAYGMAV
+322 YDTSGGGGYGMSV

-362 GWVEAI
+362 GWVEPI
-368 ELDAPATVKDMKS
+368 ELIDPATVKDMKS

-408 TGWDKGL
+408 TGWDEGL
-415 YGSNGLLITHVN
+415 YGSNGLLIVHVN
-427 YVPSRWINNTVNVI
+427 YVPSRWINNSVNSSKE
-441 TGTGNNRI
+441 NI

-457 DGSRDMSDF
+457 DGSREISNTL
-466 YSLQGDLYPYEVKG
+466 SLQGDLYPYEEKG
-480 VTMNDEFTDDSEP
+480 VTMNDEFTDESEP

-503 NSYYLGIPIT
+503 NSYALGIPIT
-513 QIKRSKGSI
+513 QIKRSKGSV

-584 KKVVK
+584 KKIVK

>member
-30 ITLANGT
+30 ITLTNGT

-61 TTATDENV
+61 ATADENV

-80 AAAARRARTEQG
+80 AAAALRARAEQG

-154 KDFTDEE
+154 KDFSDEE

-248 LGQASGGSYSTIWP
+248 LGQASGGSAGTVWP
-262 HESQLLYWPCG
+262 HESELRYWPCG
-273 VLSYPTGKINT
+273 VLSYSTGKINT

-322 YDTSGGGAYGMAV
+322 YDTTGGGGYGMSV

-368 ELDAPATVKDMKS
+368 ELESPATVKDMKS

-415 YGSNGLLITHVN
+415 YGSNGLLIVHVN
-427 YVPSRWINNTVNVI
+427 YVPSRWANNSVNSSAEK
-441 TGTGNNRI
+441 I

-457 DGSRDMSDF
+457 DGSRENTQ

-480 VTMNDEFTDDSEP
+480 VTMNDEFTDESEP

-498 NKNSD
+498 TKNSD
-503 NSYYLGIPIT
+503 NSYALGIPIT
-513 QIKRSKGSI
+513 QIKRSKGSV

-537 TFKGV
+537 TFNGV
-542 VDGINGVTVVKKT
+542 VDGINGVTVANKAADK
-555 VDNRIYSIDGRYLGT
+555 RIYSIDGRYLGT

-584 KKVVK
+584 KKIVK

>member
-11 LFAFGIAAN
+11 LFAFGAAAN

-30 ITLANGT
+30 ITLTNGT

-61 TTATDENV
+61 ATADENV
-69 FEAFDLEAQKP
+69 FEAFDLKAQKP

-154 KDFTDEE
+154 KDFSDEE

-248 LGQASGGSYSTIWP
+248 LGQASGGSAGTVWP
-262 HESQLLYWPCG
+262 HESELRYWPCG
-273 VLSYPTGKINT
+273 VLSYSTGKINT

-322 YDTSGGGAYGMAV
+322 YDTTGGGGYGMSV

-368 ELDAPATVKDMKS
+368 ELIDPATVKDMKS

-415 YGSNGLLITHVN
+415 YGSNGLLIVHVN
-427 YVPSRWINNTVNVI
+427 YVPSRWANNSVNSSAEK
-441 TGTGNNRI
+441 I

-457 DGSRDMSDF
+457 DGSRENTQ

-480 VTMNDEFTDDSEP
+480 VTMNDEFTDESEP

-498 NKNSD
+498 TKNSD
-503 NSYYLGIPIT
+503 NSYALGIPIT
-513 QIKRSKGSI
+513 NIKRSKGSI

-537 TFKGV
+537 TFNGV
-542 VDGINGVTVVKKT
+542 VDGINGVTVVKKAA
-555 VDNRIYSIDGRYLGT
+555 DKRIYSIDGRYLGT

-584 KKVVK
+584 KKIVK

>member
-11 LFAFGIAAN
+11 LFAFGAAAN

-30 ITLANGT
+30 ITLTNGT

-61 TTATDENV
+61 ATADENV

-80 AAAARRARTEQG
+80 AAAARRARAEQG

-154 KDFTDEE
+154 KDFSDEE

-190 TMSKNYGYYGNDGA
+190 TMSKNSGYYGGDGA

-248 LGQASGGSYSTIWP
+248 LGQASGGSPGTIWP
-262 HESQLLYWPCG
+262 HESELRYWPCG
-273 VLSYPTGKINT
+273 VLSYSTGKINT

-322 YDTSGGGAYGMAV
+322 YDTTGGGGYGMSV

-362 GWVEAI
+362 GWVEPI
-368 ELDAPATVKDMKS
+368 ELIDPATVMDMKS

-408 TGWDKGL
+408 TGWDEGL

-427 YVPSRWINNTVNVI
+427 YVPSRWANNIVNSSKEK
-441 TGTGNNRI
+441 I

-457 DGSRDMSDF
+457 DGSREISNTL
-466 YSLQGDLYPYEVKG
+466 SLQGDLYPYEEKG
-480 VTMNDEFTDDSEP
+480 MTMNDEFTDDSEP
-493 AAKLY
+493 ASKLY
-498 NKNSD
+498 NKNTD
-503 NSYYLGIPIT
+503 NSYALGIPIT

-542 VDGINGVTVVKKT
+542 VDGINGVTVANKT

-584 KKVVK
+584 KKIVK

>member
-11 LFAFGIAAN
+11 LFAFGAAAN
-20 AVPAKKLQKV
+20 AIPAKKLQKV
-30 ITLANGT
+30 ITLTNGT

-61 TTATDENV
+61 ATADENV

-80 AAAARRARTEQG
+80 AAAARRARAEQG

-154 KDFTDEE
+154 KDFSDEE

-248 LGQASGGSYSTIWP
+248 LGQASGGSAGTVWP
-262 HESQLLYWPCG
+262 HESELRYWPCG
-273 VLSYPTGKINT
+273 VLSYSTGKINT

-322 YDTSGGGAYGMAV
+322 YDTTGGGGYGMSV

-368 ELDAPATVKDMKS
+368 ELIDPATVKDMKS

-393 YKNTNEYFLMENRQN
+393 YKNTNEYFLLENRQN

-415 YGSNGLLITHVN
+415 YGSNGLLIVHVN
-427 YVPSRWINNTVNVI
+427 YVPSRWANNSVNSSAEK
-441 TGTGNNRI
+441 I

-457 DGSRDMSDF
+457 DGSRENTQ

-480 VTMNDEFTDDSEP
+480 VTMNDEFTDESEP

-498 NKNSD
+498 TKNSD
-503 NSYYLGIPIT
+503 NSYALGIPIT

-522 SFLVCGGDDKNVIDN
+522 SFLVCGGDANNVIDN
-537 TFKGV
+537 TFNGV
-542 VDGINGVTVVKKT
+542 VDGINGVTVANKAA
-555 VDNRIYSIDGRYLGT
+555 DNRIYSIDGRYLGT

-584 KKVVK
+584 KKIVK

>member
-30 ITLANGT
+30 ITLTNGT

-61 TTATDENV
+61 ATADENV

-154 KDFTDEE
+154 KDFSDEE

-190 TMSKNYGYYGNDGA
+190 TMSKNSGYYGNDGA

-248 LGQASGGSYSTIWP
+248 LGQASGGSAGTIWP
-262 HESQLLYWPCG
+262 HESELRYWPCG
-273 VLSYPTGKINT
+273 VLSYSTGKINT

-322 YDTSGGGAYGMAV
+322 YDTTGGGGYGMSV

-368 ELDAPATVKDMKS
+368 ELESPATVKDMKS

-393 YKNTNEYFLMENRQN
+393 YKNTNEYFLLENRQN

-415 YGSNGLLITHVN
+415 YGSNGLLIVHVN
-427 YVPSRWINNTVNVI
+427 YVPSRWANNSVNAS
-441 TGTGNNRI
+441 NEKI

-457 DGSRDMSDF
+457 DGSRENTQ

-480 VTMNDEFTDDSEP
+480 VTMNDEFTDESEP

-498 NKNSD
+498 TKNSD
-503 NSYYLGIPIT
+503 NSYALGIPIT
-513 QIKRSKGSI
+513 QIKRSKGSV

-537 TFKGV
+537 TFNGV

-584 KKVVK
+584 KKIVK

>member
-11 LFAFGIAAN
+11 LFAFGTAAN

-130 LVDFKNK
+130 LVDFNNK

-190 TMSKNYGYYGNDGA
+190 TMSKNYGYYGYDNA

-248 LGQASGGSYSTIWP
+248 LGQASGGSASTIWP
-262 HESQLLYWPCG
+262 HESELRYWPCG
-273 VLSYPTGKINT
+273 VLSYSTGKINT

-322 YDTSGGGAYGMAV
+322 YDTSGGGGYGMSV

-368 ELDAPATVKDMKS
+368 ELDAPATVEDMKS

-408 TGWDKGL
+408 TGWDEGL

-427 YVPSRWINNTVNVI
+427 YVPSRWANNSVNWS
-441 TGTGNNRI
+441 TEKI

-457 DGSRDMSDF
+457 DGSRDNTQ

-503 NSYYLGIPIT
+503 NSYALGIPIT
-513 QIKRSKGSI
+513 NIKRSKGSI

-537 TFKGV
+537 TFNGV

-584 KKVVK
+584 KKIVK

>member
-11 LFAFGIAAN
+11 LFAFGAAAN

-30 ITLANGT
+30 ITLTNGT

-248 LGQASGGSYSTIWP
+248 LGQASGGSAGTIWP
-262 HESQLLYWPCG
+262 HESELRYWPCG
-273 VLSYPTGKINT
+273 VLSYSTGKINT

-322 YDTSGGGAYGMAV
+322 YDTTGGGGYGMSV

-408 TGWDKGL
+408 TGWDEGL
-415 YGSNGLLITHVN
+415 YGSNGLLIVHVN
-427 YVPSRWINNTVNVI
+427 YVPSRWANNSVNSS
-441 TGTGNNRI
+441 NEKI

-457 DGSRDMSDF
+457 DGSRENTQ

-480 VTMNDEFTDDSEP
+480 VTMNDEFTDESEP

-498 NKNSD
+498 NKNTD
-503 NSYYLGIPIT
+503 NSYALGIPIT
-513 QIKRSKGSI
+513 NIKRSKGSI

-537 TFKGV
+537 TFNGV

-584 KKVVK
+584 KKIVK

>member
-1 MKKLYLMLSM
+1 MKKFYLMLSM
-11 LFAFGIAAN
+11 LFAFGTAAN

-30 ITLANGT
+30 ITLANGAK
-37 QVSVELRGD
+37 VSVELRGD
-46 EYLSWWEGTDGTAYR
+46 EYLSWWEGVDGTAYR
-61 TTATDENV
+61 ATADDAV

-80 AAAARRARTEQG
+80 AAAARRAKTEQG
-92 RVARLA
+92 RAARLA
-98 RVKNSLKGADDK
+98 RVNSSLKGADDK

-130 LVDFKNK
+130 LVDFKDK
-137 KFADG
+137 KFADR
-142 HDLEYYKNVING
+142 HDLEYYKQIING
-154 KDFTDEE
+154 KDFIDPT

-190 TMSKNYGYYGNDGA
+190 TMSQNYGYYGRDGA
-204 YQKDEKVYEMIKEAC
+204 YMDVNVYKMIKEAC
-219 DGIQDKVN
+219 DGIKDQVN
-227 LKDYDWDGDGEADQV
+227 LADYDWDGDGEADQV

-248 LGQASGGSYSTIWP
+248 LGQASGGHDSTIWP
-262 HESQLLYWPCG
+262 HESQLRYWPCG
-273 VLSYPTGKINT
+273 VLKYPTGKVNT

-291 QPETQGSSRYIS
+291 QPATQGSSNYIS

-322 YDTSGGGAYGMAV
+322 YDTTGGDGYGMAI

-341 GSYNGNGFV
+341 GPYNGNGFV

-362 GWVEAI
+362 GWVEPI
-368 ELDAPATVKDMKS
+368 ELNSPATVKDMKS

-393 YKNTNEYFLMENRQN
+393 FKNTNEYFLMENRQN
-408 TGWDKGL
+408 TGWDKEL
-415 YGSNGLLITHVN
+415 YGCNGLLIVHVN
-427 YVPSRWINNTVNVI
+427 YVPSRWTNNSVNAS
-441 TGTGNNRI
+441 TQEI

-457 DGSRDMSDF
+457 DGSREMSDL
-466 YSLQGDLYPYEVKG
+466 YSLRGDLYPYVVRG
-480 VTMNDEFTDDSEP
+480 VTKNNKFTDESEP

-503 NSYYLGIPIT
+503 DTYYLGIPIT
-513 QIKRSKGSI
+513 DIKRYKGSI
-522 SFLVCGGDDKNVIDN
+522 SFNVCGGDNNNILDN
-537 TFKGV
+537 TFKEI
-542 VDGINGVTVVKKT
+542 VDGINGITVANKT
-555 VDNRIYSIDGRYLGT
+555 ADNRVYSIDGRYLGT
-570 DASALGKGIYVVGG
+570 DASKLGKGIYVVGG
-584 KKVVK
+584 KKIVK